1 MQCFQHQDKAA
12 VGLCKAC
19 HKAVCSSCA
28 RDTGRGLACSEIC
41 LAEVNATNEIL
52 DKSKQIYNIGNKSK
66 LPTTGILF
74 YFFFALVCLGV
85 GLYPLNYDK
94 SPEWF
99 LVLMG
104 SGFLVFGTMAYIR
117 TRKLRLNC

>member
-1 MQCFQHQDKAA
+1 MQCFQHQEKAS

-19 HKAVCSSCA
+19 QKAVCSSCA
-28 RDTGRGLACSEIC
+28 IDTGRGLACSAKC
-41 LAEVNATNEIL
+41 AVEVNAMSEII
-52 DKSKQIYNIGNKSK
+52 DRSKQIYGIGSKSK
-66 LPTTGILF
+66 LPSTGILF
-74 YFFFALVCLGV
+74 YYFFALVCLGA
-85 GLYPLNYDK
+85 GLYPLKYDK